1 MKIKRNGLSWL
12 AMLLAVALCVSACV
26 ANTDPTGTSSQSTA
40 STSSVPSSQSIP
52 SGSTESIPTI
62 PSGTTIPS
70 GGTIPSNTTLPTASS
85 SIQLPPDVQLVT
97 VRFVAGQG
105 MDDIEQIL
113 EVGAVISQPVLNPVQ
128 GKIFGGWYADPDFF
142 GKAFDFSQP
151 VYENLTLYAKWTQQ
165 DEKITYSYAGNESA
179 SFEWQEKNPAD
190 CKVGYRPS
198 GKGSYTYVDAPL
210 IRAKDSTTARVDVL
224 GLAGGGH
231 YDFIIETSAGDTIL
245 VENMAI
251 SAYDRSG
258 YAHFNYTEGVGA
270 YHDDGTLKS
279 GALVIYLTEDNKNN
293 VLSDAYV
300 NGKQVDI
307 AQYMSNGTYTG
318 IGELL
323 NNYRYSGSDRFNVGI
338 AKLCEVYGAVTIRV
352 LGKVTAQQ
360 NSDGTSTIIGLTDY
374 NSRGNGG
381 SPGDNGRMAR
391 MVNAKNL
398 TVEGVGE
405 DACIDGW
412 GLHFISD
419 NEGNAKPGAGESF
432 EVRNLRFE
440 QYPEDAVGM
449 EGKQDGSTLTS
460 PVQRCWIHHNSFYPG
475 YCANPAESDK
485 AEGDGSCDF
494 KRGRYFT
501 LSYNYFVDC
510 HKTNLV
516 GSGDSSLQYDITF
529 HHNYWENCGSRIPL
543 LRNANL
549 HFYNNYI
556 SCDISMETGTTGSKL
571 GLNYVSSV
579 RANSFLFAE
588 ANYYDGCK
596 NPVLTQSGGV
606 VKAYNNTYYA
616 CFEDDMSTKVTN
628 REDPVSNSCKYAA
641 GGIDYSTFDTNPS
654 LFYYN
659 AAQKRSDCYL
669 TDAVTARLEV
679 MAKAGTQKRAG
690 SQVNT
695 NMNKYTPTTS
705 LQMEGSELTVDLSNI
720 TAGTTVNGIYFN
732 AKGSSKGL
740 KGKNQVVTFTLLSD
754 TEIQVA
760 ISDTGNP
767 SNMGE
772 LVDQSGK
779 VWAGKFTEFSGT
791 LPAGT
796 YFIGSGSK
804 DKEVTITSLHF
815 KNGMTPQQKLQAV
828 IDAIDRLPQTMTLTT
843 ECKALLDYATAA
855 YDGLSE
861 AQKAQVTNVN
871 KLTNAAAQ
879 YENLQNAQVQKLN
892 TAILELPE
900 PATAATQQA
909 LDALMARYQAAAQ
922 QYALLTTAQQS
933 LVENYQ
939 KVTSG
944 LVTLQQMQKPYKL
957 QTLLNALP
965 ETLTQENVQ
974 AFLEVKAL
982 YDGLTSQERKL
993 TAAQQSK
1000 YDSLLSQYSE
1010 LQKLVIVAIFTGEDP
1025 SLASDAGFT
1034 VSGNYKMNVSFVY
1047 EGETYNN
1054 PLKMESATLI
1064 SFTLADEMTVTLCT
1078 DGIGKRIKIDGTAYT
1093 TDDQGSVIVTLAAG
1107 THTITKGEICNL
1119 CYIILTPVQ

>member
-1 MKIKRNGLSWL
+1 MKNKRNVISWM

-26 ANTDPTGTSSQSTA
+26 ANTDTTDTSSGSTAPTGSI
-40 STSSVPSSQSIP
+40 PSSQSIP
-52 SGSTESIPTI
+52 SNSTGSLPAI

-70 GGTIPSNTTLPTASS
+70 GTAIPSQTVVPTASS
-85 SIQLPPDVQLVT
+85 STQLPPDLQLVT
-97 VRFVAGQG
+97 VRFVPGQG
-105 MDDIEQIL
+105 IGDFEQVIEAGSVL
-113 EVGAVISQPVLNPVQ
+113 SQPVLDSLQ
-128 GKIFGGWYADPDFF
+128 GLVFGGWYTDPDFF
-142 GKAFDFSQP
+142 GETFDFSRP
-151 VYENLTLYAKWTQQ
+151 VSENLTLYAKWTQQ
-165 DEKITYSYAGNESA
+165 DEKITYAYAGYESA
-179 SFEWQEKNPAD
+179 SFEWQENNPTA
-190 CKVGYRPS
+190 CKVGYRLS
-198 GKGSYTYVDAPL
+198 GKVGYTYVDAPL
-210 IRAKDSTTARVDVL
+210 IRAKDGTTARVDVL
-224 GLAGGGH
+224 GLAGGGC
-231 YDFIIETSAGDTIL
+231 YDFIIETSGGDTIL

-251 SAYDRSG
+251 LAYDRSG
-258 YAHFNYTEGVGA
+258 YAHFGYTKGVGA
-270 YHDDGTLKS
+270 YKDDGTLKS
-279 GALVIYLTEDNKNN
+279 GALVLYLTENNKND
-293 VLSDAYV
+293 VLGAAYV
-300 NGKQVDI
+300 DGRPVDI
-307 AQYMSNGTYTG
+307 SQYMDGGKYRG

-323 NNYRYSGSDRFNVGI
+323 NGARYSSSDRFNVGI
-338 AKLCEVYGAVTIRV
+338 AKLCEVYGAVTVRV

-381 SPGDNGRMAR
+381 TPGDNGRMAR
-391 MVNAKNL
+391 MINAKNL
-398 TVEGVGE
+398 TIEGVGE

-419 NEGNAKPGAGESF
+419 NEGNVKPGAGEGF

-460 PVQRCWIHHNSFYPG
+460 PAQRCWIHHNSFYPG

-494 KRGRYFT
+494 KRGRYYT

-510 HKTNLV
+510 HKTNLI

-529 HHNYWENCGSRIPL
+529 HHNYWENCDSRIPL

-556 SCDISMETGTTGSKL
+556 SCDISKETGITGSKL
-571 GLNYVSSV
+571 DLSYVSSV

-616 CFEDDMSTKVTN
+616 CFEDDMSVKVLN

-641 GGIDYSTFDTNPS
+641 GGIDYSSFDTDPS

-659 AAQKRSDCYL
+659 TAQKRSDCYL

-679 MAKAGTQKRAG
+679 MAKAGTQKRSG
-690 SQVNT
+690 TLVNT
-695 NMNKYTPTTS
+695 NMNRHTPAS
-705 LQMEGSELTVDLSNI
+705 ALQMDGTELSVNLSNI
-720 TAGTTVNGIYFN
+720 TAGTTANGIYFN
-732 AKGSSKGL
+732 GKGSSKGL

-754 TEIQVA
+754 TEIRVVIA
-760 ISDTGNP
+760 ATGNAA
-767 SNMGE
+767 NLGE
-772 LVDQSGK
+772 LVDQDGK

-804 DKEVTITSLHF
+804 DKEVTISSLYF
-815 KNGMTPQQKLQAV
+815 KDGMTPQQKLQAV
-828 IDAIDRLPQTMTLTT
+828 IDAIDRLPQTMTLSA

-855 YDGLSE
+855 YNGLSE
-861 AQKAQVTNVN
+861 AQKTQVTNAQ
-871 KLTNAAAQ
+871 KLTDAAVQ
-879 YENLQNAQVQKLN
+879 YENLQNAQIQKLN
-892 TAILELPE
+892 VAIRELPA
-900 PATAATQQA
+900 PATATTQQA
-909 LDALMARYQAAAQ
+909 LDGLLARYQAAAQ
-922 QYALLTTAQQS
+922 QYALLNQSQQS
-933 LVENYQ
+933 QVENYE

-944 LVTLQQMQKPYKL
+944 LETLEKMQKPYEL
-957 QTLLNALP
+957 QRLLDALP
-965 ETLTQENVQ
+965 ESLTLENTQ

-982 YDGLTSQERKL
+982 YDGLTSSERKL

-1000 YDSLLSQYSE
+1000 YNSLLSQYSE
-1010 LQKLVIVAIFTGEDP
+1010 LQKSVIVAIFTGEDP

-1034 VSGNYKMNVSFVY
+1034 VSGNYKSGVSFVY
-1047 EGETYNN
+1047 EGETYNR
-1054 PLKMESATLI
+1054 PLKMESATWVT
-1064 SFTLADEMTVTLCT
+1064 FTLAQEMTVTLST
-1078 DGIGKRIKIDGTAYT
+1078 DGLSKRIKIDGDAYT
-1093 TDDQGSVIVTLAAG
+1093 TDGQGFVTLTLAAG
-1107 THTITKGEICNL
+1107 THTITKGDICNL
-1119 CYIILTPVQ
+1119 RYVILTPVQ